1 MIKRI
6 NMDDLEQEYQEYVK
20 WNEEKEN
27 ISEERLSGIK
37 MAVEMCRI
45 FVWRHEVDWKMEDKV
60 RNPGLG
66 DKV

>member
-1 MIKRI
+1 
-6 NMDDLEQEYQEYVK
+6 MDDLEQEYQEYVK

-60 RNPGLG
+60 
-66 DKV
+66 